1 MERKNNLKEIV
12 EFNKEFVESK
22 EYEKYK
28 TTKYPEKNMV
38 IVSCMDTRLTEL
50 LPKAMNLKNGDAKI
64 IKNAGG
70 LVVHPFGSAM
80 RSILI
85 CVYEFDVKE
94 VFIVGHYDCGVS
106 TLDINRI
113 IREMKE
119 KGIEEKTLNTLL
131 NSGIDIKTWMHGF
144 DCIEES
150 VEKTVAT
157 VKNHPLLPADVA
169 VHGLIMNPETGKI
182 DVVIDG
188 FEKLKENNL

>member
-1 MERKNNLKEIV
+1 MERKNNLDEILK
-12 EFNKEFVESK
+12 FNKEFVDTK
-22 EYEKYK
+22 EYEKYQ
-28 TTKYPEKNMV
+28 TTKYPEKSMV

-106 TLDINRI
+106 NLNAEKIVK
-113 IREMKE
+113 EMEE
-119 KGIEEKTLNTLL
+119 KGIESKTLDTLY
-131 NSGIDIKTWMHGF
+131 NSGIDIKGWMHGF
-144 DCIEES
+144 DCIEDS
-150 VEKTVAT
+150 VERTVST

-169 VHGLIMNPETGKI
+169 VHGLIMNPDTGEI
-182 DVVIDG
+182 TVVING
-188 FEKLKENNL
+188 FDALKK